1 MKIRIRNKAR
11 IKINIKIKNRIGIRI
26 GLGLELSRWKTENRQ
41 TDGQT
46 DRLTLSHIELLRN

>member
-11 IKINIKIKNRIGIRI
+11 IENNIKIKNRIGIRI

-41 TDGQT
+41 TDRRTDGQT
-46 DRLTLSHIELLRN
+46 D